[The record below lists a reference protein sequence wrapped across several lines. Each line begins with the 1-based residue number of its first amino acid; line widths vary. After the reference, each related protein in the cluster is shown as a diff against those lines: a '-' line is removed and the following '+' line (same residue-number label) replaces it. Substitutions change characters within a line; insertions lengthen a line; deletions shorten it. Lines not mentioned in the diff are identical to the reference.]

1 MDLYVTDQSPNC
13 SRTMP
18 SFYRSFL
25 AMFLNVQS
33 MEGEIVH
40 WNVRFYFWKT
50 DHQTKRLESLSQ
62 QRGIIMTHA
71 TCPACRCGDAD
82 PQDG

>member
-40 WNVRFYFWKT
+40 WNVRFYFRKNRPPDET
-50 DHQTKRLESLSQ
+50 FGVLVSATRDYNDTCDLPSLSM
-62 QRGIIMTHA
+62 R
-71 TCPACRCGDAD
+71 
-82 PQDG
+82 